1 MDERVKKLFLMQL
14 KHNGIPKDHYTELAE
29 EEKAMLE
36 EKNGSYF
43 LKDESRKQLKV
54 VLTGG
59 VFDILHAGHV
69 YTLTEAKKHGDF
81 LVVAVARD
89 EQVKKNKQ
97 REPVHSEEYRRRMVD
112 FLKPVDAALIGFEK
126 PEKMLELVKPDVIVY
141 GYDQPVFL
149 EPEGVEIIRLKEH
162 VEEEKFKTNKII
174 KNLGI

>member
-14 KHNGIPKDHYTELAE
+14 ADKGIPKEHYERLE
-29 EEKAMLE
+29 DNEKALLE
-36 EKNGSYF
+36 EKNGAYV
-43 LKDESRKQLKV
+43 LNNGARRELKV

-69 YTLTEAKKHGDF
+69 YTLNEAKKYGDV

-89 EQVKKNKQ
+89 EQVRKSKS
-97 REPVHSEEYRRRMVD
+97 RDPVHSDEYRRRMVE
-112 FLKPVDAALIGFEK
+112 FLKPVDAALVGFEN

-149 EPEGVEIIRLKEH
+149 EPEGVEIIKLKKH

-174 KNLGI
+174 KELGI